1 MIRAKEIRAKAR
13 ESMEGKW
20 GRFVGMQ
27 FLYLVIGLLI
37 GFITLL
43 PMIGAIGSI
52 LSTTIEIVSTN
63 SDMNEAQLISL
74 ATSAFTGSGLSF
86 VLSIAAM
93 LIEVP
98 LAYALVENIMKAKRD
113 NETTATYFLGRIFP
127 NFGRSLKVTL
137 WTLVKMIVPYLL
149 FVLGMIVVAVVSGLL
164 IAQEGFLAF
173 LGTVLMLAGY
183 VALSI
188 WFIGKALNLVLGD
201 YIAIDNPEITAKA
214 AVEKSIELMPG
225 YRWRYICLGLS
236 FIGWA
241 FLAAFTF
248 GIGDLF
254 LAPYMAVADV
264 VFYEELLKEKGEA
277 KAEPAPVAEEP
288 APVVEAPVEETTT
301 QE

>member
-127 NFGRSLKVTL
+127 NFGRAWKVTL

-201 YIAIDNPEITAKA
+201 YIAIGNPEITAKA
-214 AVEKSIELMPG
+214 AVEKSWFIIH
-225 YRWRYICLGLS
+225 WLGFS
-236 FIGWA
+236 CSIHIWNW
-241 FLAAFTF
+241 
-248 GIGDLF
+248 
-254 LAPYMAVADV
+254 
-264 VFYEELLKEKGEA
+264 
-277 KAEPAPVAEEP
+277 
-288 APVVEAPVEETTT
+288 
-301 QE
+301 